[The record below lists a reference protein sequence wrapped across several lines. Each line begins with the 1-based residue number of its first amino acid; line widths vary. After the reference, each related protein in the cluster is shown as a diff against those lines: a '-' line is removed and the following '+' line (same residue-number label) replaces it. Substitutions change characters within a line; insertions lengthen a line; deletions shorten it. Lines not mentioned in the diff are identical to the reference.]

1 MPRYNFH
8 CLACKKQF
16 SEALTLAEYEE
27 DEVICPHCGSDDVE
41 SELGAFHALASG
53 RPARAVSKS
62 DG

>member
-16 SEALTLAEYEE
+16 SEVLTLAEYEE

-41 SELGAFHALASG
+41 RSWARSTPLPQEG
-53 RPARAVSKS
+53 RLER
-62 DG
+62 

>member
-27 DEVICPHCGSDDVE
+27 ERSDL
-41 SELGAFHALASG
+41 SSL
-53 RPARAVSKS
+53 RK
-62 DG
+62 